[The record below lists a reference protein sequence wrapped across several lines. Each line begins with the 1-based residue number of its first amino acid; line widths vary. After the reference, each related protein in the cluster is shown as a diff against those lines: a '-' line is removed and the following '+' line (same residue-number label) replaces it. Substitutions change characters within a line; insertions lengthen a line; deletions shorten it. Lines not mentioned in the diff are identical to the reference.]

1 MLDIKVVAVFFSA
14 NANPPIDY
22 GQVRVITD
30 M

>member
-1 MLDIKVVAVFFSA
+1 MLDIKVVGFFSA

-30 M
+30 R